1 MSDPLCDAVV
11 MQWEDAAE
19 PIEWDVTELEQSIE
33 EWEAIAARIVQL
45 LHETVEC
52 PASRNWRPHVTQI
65 DAVVR
70 RFRELC
76 RRERQRIVSSD
87 DNFAVED
94 AFERVWNEGDGLVKW
109 LNRMMA

>member
-45 LHETVEC
+45 LHETTDC
-52 PASRNWRPHVTQI
+52 PASLNWRPHVAQI

-76 RRERQRIVSSD
+76 RRERQCMASCD
-87 DNFAVED
+87 NNFAASD
-94 AFERVWNEGDGLVKW
+94 AFERVWNEGYGLVKW
-109 LNRMMA
+109 LNRMMT